1 MSLWLC
7 ISDSI
12 RLCVCVAKCG
22 GVWWRLM
29 VSREAVRGVWLCR
42 GVCVR
47 VWGGWRSLA
56 SAGRCD
62 VAVGCVCSCVGRVAK
77 CSERREMRCSGWF
90 RESGEDGMGT

>member
-7 ISDSI
+7 TSDSI

-47 VWGGWRSLA
+47 VWGGWRSVA
-56 SAGRCD
+56 CAGRSE
-62 VAVGCVCSCVGRVAK
+62 VAVGSASQEKTGWGL
-77 CSERREMRCSGWF
+77 SEIRER
-90 RESGEDGMGT
+90 

>member
-47 VWGGWRSLA
+47 VWGGWR
-56 SAGRCD
+56 
-62 VAVGCVCSCVGRVAK
+62 V
-77 CSERREMRCSGWF
+77 
-90 RESGEDGMGT
+90 

>member
-29 VSREAVRGVWLCR
+29 VSREAVRG
-42 GVCVR
+42 GVVVSR
-47 VWGGWRSLA
+47 
-56 SAGRCD
+56 
-62 VAVGCVCSCVGRVAK
+62 CVCSCVGRVA
-77 CSERREMRCSGWF
+77 SVANVARREVAVGSVRQEKTG
-90 RESGEDGMGT
+90 

>member
-1 MSLWLC
+1 MSLWRC

-29 VSREAVRGVWLCR
+29 VSREAVREVWLCC

-47 VWGGWRSLA
+47 VWGRVASVA
-56 SAGRCD
+56 SAGRSK
-62 VAVGCVCSCVGRVAK
+62 VAVGSV
-77 CSERREMRCSGWF
+77 RREKTGWGLS
-90 RESGEDGMGT
+90 EMGER